1 MAASPKSSGKSWWRR
16 GSSWKRI
23 FLWSVIAG
31 GTLALVGL
39 IALGI
44 AIYSTKSSLPSFDEL
59 KSSPNGQMIRV
70 HAADGTVLV
79 SLGPSYGEWVS
90 YDRIPKVMRD
100 AIVAVEDRRFESHWG
115 VDPIGVARMLWV
127 AKRLHDEGRRL
138 QGGSTITQQVART
151 IFLSNKY
158 DVGRK
163 FREGILALAM
173 EQKFSKHQ
181 ILELYLNKVYFGGGA
196 YGIDAASRKFFGHP
210 ATNLTLAEAA
220 VIAGLVKA
228 PSHYSPTA
236 DAEAA
241 VNRASVVLDVMVD
254 AGKITKAVAD
264 ATDPKSVQLAP
275 EPKQNSVRYFTD
287 WALPQLEVLID
298 ETDAPLEV
306 WTTLDLNMQR
316 SADDAIRKNAP
327 GNAQGALV
335 SLDRDGAVRAMVGG
349 KDYVASIYNRAT
361 QATRQ
366 PGSAFKLFVYLAA
379 LEAGHKPDDMV
390 VDEPVTIGGWSPRN
404 SSGHNS
410 GEMTLRTAFAY
421 SINTVAAKMGQEVG
435 IGTVAD
441 MAKRFGLTT
450 PVDTHPAMVLGTSDV
465 RLIDMTR
472 AFASV
477 ASKGV
482 AVTPYGIT
490 RVTANG
496 AVIYQHE
503 VDTSH
508 VLVAPYV
515 AAQMTDLLQTAVN
528 TGTGHAAQIG
538 RPVAGKTGTTTSNK
552 DGWFVGF
559 SSGLTTGV
567 WMGRDDAKVVPGLQG
582 GTAPARAF
590 SAFMTRAVANRPVE
604 QFDTQVTLPEYQLEP
619 EEDAYG
625 APDNGMFV
633 DEDGNPLPEGQQPQT
648 DGSEQQQPDG
658 QAPPPEDKLDQ
669 GWIDRMTG
677 KGPAPQPTPTRAPRD
692 LPRQPPL
699 VQPLPDRAAPRD
711 TRTPQE

>member
-1 MAASPKSSGKSWWRR
+1 MAVSPKSSGKSWWRR
-16 GSSWKRI
+16 GSWWKRL
-23 FLWSVIAG
+23 FLWITISG
-31 GTLALVGL
+31 GTLALLGL
-39 IALGI
+39 VALGI
-44 AIYSTKSSLPSFDEL
+44 AIYSTKASLPSFDEL

-79 SLGPSYGEWVS
+79 SMGPSYGEWIQ
-90 YDRIPKVMRD
+90 YEKIPKVMRD

-115 VDPIGVARMLWV
+115 VDPMGLMRAARFAFV
-127 AKRLHDEGRRL
+127 NRGSGRRM
-138 QGGSTITQQVART
+138 QGASTITQQVART

-158 DVGRK
+158 DLGRK
-163 FREGILALAM
+163 GREAILALAM

-236 DAEAA
+236 DAQAA
-241 VNRASVVLDVMVD
+241 VDRASVVLDVM
-254 AGKITKAVAD
+254 AETGKISKAEAQ

-306 WTTLDLNMQR
+306 WTTLDLGMQR
-316 SADDAIRKNAP
+316 AADDAIRRNAP

-390 VDEPVTIGGWSPRN
+390 VDEPVTISGWSPRN

-421 SINTVAAKMGQEVG
+421 SINTVAAKLGQEVG
-435 IGTVAD
+435 FGTVAD
-441 MAKRFGLTT
+441 MARRFGLTT

-528 TGTGHAAQIG
+528 TGTGKAAQIG

-590 SAFMTRAVANRPVE
+590 SAFMGKAVANRPAE

-619 EEDAYG
+619 DNEAYG
-625 APDNGMFV
+625 MPDNGMFV
-633 DEDGNPLPEGQQPQT
+633 DPDGNPLPEDQQPQT
-648 DGSEQQQPDG
+648 DGTEQQPDD

-677 KGPAPQPTPTRAPRD
+677 RPTPQPTPNRGPSRD
-692 LPRQPPL
+692 APRQPPM
-699 VQPLPDRAAPRD
+699 VQPLPDRAPRD
-711 TRTPQE
+711 NRSPQE